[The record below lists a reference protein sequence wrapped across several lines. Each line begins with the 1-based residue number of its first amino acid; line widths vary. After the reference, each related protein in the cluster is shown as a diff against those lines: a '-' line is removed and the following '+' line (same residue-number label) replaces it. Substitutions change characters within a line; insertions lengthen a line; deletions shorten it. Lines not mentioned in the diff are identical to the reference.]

1 MHLPSDLEDY
11 SRSGSGEK
19 SADPSVAV
27 PIEGMSV
34 WALDDDEET
43 PPEADHVIPYS
54 VRPEAMP

>member
-19 SADPSVAV
+19 SAEPGVAV

-34 WALDDDEET
+34 WDPKQDDAVTEQEE
-43 PPEADHVIPYS
+43 AS
-54 VRPEAMP
+54 